1 MAAVKVTAR
10 LEQLSCPSC
19 ADMIVNVVRKIKGV
33 EEAEVRYTTSKLLV
47 SYDDAVV
54 AWDEIED
61 TVTKLG
67 YAVTGKSERRD

>member
-33 EEAEVRYTTSKLLV
+33 KEAEVRYTTSKLLV
-47 SYDDAVV
+47 TYDDQIAT
-54 AWDEIED
+54 WDEIEG
-61 TVTKLG
+61 TVAKLG
-67 YAVTGKSERRD
+67 YSIIGKSERRD

>member
-1 MAAVKVTAR
+1 MAAVKVTAC

-47 SYDDAVV
+47 TYDDAVV